1 MRGDSRPTLLV
12 VLGATGA
19 GKSALAHE
27 VARARGGEIVSA
39 DAFTVYRRLDV
50 GTAKPSGKQRREIAY
65 HLIDVAEPWETYSA
79 GRFQSEARAAVDRI
93 AARGRLPI
101 LCGGTGF
108 YIQALLE
115 GLPPGEARD
124 PELRAALA
132 RWGKARPEAAR
143 RLLAAN
149 DPAAAARIE
158 PGNLRYVLR
167 ALEILL
173 VTGRAP
179 SLRLRHSDHWAKR
192 YRVIKV
198 GIRPTAADLYARI
211 ARRVREMLG
220 SGWEEE
226 VRRLLARGIGLDAN
240 AFGAIGYRELAE
252 AILSGHADPLET
264 ERKIVTAT
272 RQLAKRQATWF
283 GRERDVHWVEPEA
296 AFARTLELLDA
307 GKQTERT
314 G

>member
-1 MRGDSRPTLLV
+1 MRGDPRPALLV
-12 VLGATGA
+12 VLGTTGA
-19 GKSALAHE
+19 GKSDLAHE
-27 VARARGGEIVSA
+27 VALARGGEIVSA
-39 DAFTVYRRLDV
+39 DAFTVYRGLDV
-50 GTAKPSGKQRREIAY
+50 GTAKPSSERRRQVPY
-65 HLIDVAEPWETYSA
+65 HLIDVAEPSETYSA
-79 GRFQSEARAAVDRI
+79 GRFQNEARAAVDRI

-101 LCGGTGF
+101 VCGGTGF

-124 PELRAALA
+124 PGLRAALG
-132 RWGKARPEAAR
+132 RWGRDHPDTAR
-143 RLLAAN
+143 RLLAVN

-173 VTGRAP
+173 MTGRAP
-179 SLRLRHSDHWAKR
+179 SLRLRHSDRWAER
-192 YRVIKV
+192 YRVVKV
-198 GIRPTAADLYARI
+198 GVRPSAADLYARI
-211 ARRVREMLG
+211 VRRVREMLG

-226 VRRLLARGIGLDAN
+226 VRRLLARGVGLDAN

-283 GRERDVHWVEPEA
+283 RRERDVVWVEPEA

-307 GKQTERT
+307 GNETERR